1 MGLDAMIFIFW
12 MLSFKAT
19 FSVSSFTFIKRLLS
33 SSSISARR
41 VVSSAYLKLLMF
53 LPILI
58 PACALSSL
66 AFRVMYSA
74 WKLNKQGDNIQPW
87 RAPFPIWNPSV
98 VPCPLPL
105 CLFDLCAE
113 YILKNARLDEWQ
125 AGIKIAKRN
134 NNLRYRWC
142 HSNGRKWR
150 GTEEPL
156 NEVERGEWKN
166 WLKTQHLK
174 NKDYGIWFHHFMA
187 NKRGDVEAMDFIFLA
202 SKITVDGDC
211 SHGIK
216 RLLLLRENTKTN
228 MDAVLKS
235 RDITLLT
242 KGCLVKAMGFPVVVH
257 RCESWTI
264 KKA

>member
-1 MGLDAMIFIFW
+1 M
-12 MLSFKAT
+12 
-19 FSVSSFTFIKRLLS
+19 
-33 SSSISARR
+33 
-41 VVSSAYLKLLMF
+41 
-53 LPILI
+53 
-58 PACALSSL
+58 
-66 AFRVMYSA
+66 
-74 WKLNKQGDNIQPW
+74 
-87 RAPFPIWNPSV
+87 
-98 VPCPLPL
+98 
-105 CLFDLCAE
+105 
-113 YILKNARLDEWQ
+113 
-125 AGIKIAKRN
+125 
-134 NNLRYRWC
+134 
-142 HSNGRKWR
+142 
-150 GTEEPL
+150 
-156 NEVERGEWKN
+156 
-166 WLKTQHLK
+166 K